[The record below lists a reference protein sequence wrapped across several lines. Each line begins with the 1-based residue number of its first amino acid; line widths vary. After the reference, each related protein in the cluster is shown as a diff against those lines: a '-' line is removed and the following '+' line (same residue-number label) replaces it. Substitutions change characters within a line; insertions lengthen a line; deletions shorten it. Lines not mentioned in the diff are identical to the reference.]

1 MIALIFEVFPAVGRK
16 PDYLEYAARSLA
28 LSCWSPRGAV
38 GRPQRRF
45 PRSIGTDWY
54 AGDSLF

>member
-45 PRSIGTDWY
+45 PQHRDR
-54 AGDSLF
+54 LVCR